1 MPLPLESHPRHITP
15 HCPTGVHGATW
26 STAQAK
32 FCYTPGVTLLMTTP
46 ECKSWAW
53 HYFSIRN
60 NKQKFYQLNSCI
72 QERNLLSFPWEMH
85 RLWTYLL
92 WSTDSGSSEGETQEN
107 YSVPSQ
113 RQAPLRINWLQPRL
127 PSLQSLQGE
136 TRLLRHLHAVCFPR
150 SCPRALLLLG
160 SVTSIG
166 KAWCCGPPTSLL
178 AIQGQY
184 KCYLK
189 SK

>member
-92 WSTDSGSSEGETQEN
+92 WSTDSGSSEGKRRRTILSHLRDKLLFASTDFSQGCHPCKASKEKPGCSDTCMQ
-107 YSVPSQ
+107 SASPGRVPEHCFC
-113 RQAPLRINWLQPRL
+113 WD
-127 PSLQSLQGE
+127 QS
-136 TRLLRHLHAVCFPR
+136 
-150 SCPRALLLLG
+150 
-160 SVTSIG
+160 
-166 KAWCCGPPTSLL
+166 PP
-178 AIQGQY
+178 
-184 KCYLK
+184 
-189 SK
+189 